1 MNSRDKPF
9 IDRRDA
15 GFELGKLLE
24 KKYKGKNALV
34 LGIPRG
40 GVEVA
45 YDISKILGA
54 ELSVVISKKLPHPN
68 QQEFAVGAVSEDGS
82 LFINPAGKK
91 LDDHILQRIIDEQ
104 FKEIK
109 SRIQR
114 FRNGRQLPS
123 MLNRHVIIVDDG
135 IATGSTIVPVLMLC
149 KNRNAAKVIV
159 AAPVSGLNYVSEITS
174 LANEVVVAERPKD
187 FYAVGQVYRDFHEL
201 SDEEVLLLLSDVQV
215 SGF

>member
-1 MNSRDKPF
+1 MHKSKPF

-45 YDISKILGA
+45 YDISKILDA
-54 ELSVVISKKLPHPN
+54 ELSVVISKKLPHPD

-82 LFINPAGKK
+82 LFINSAGRK
-91 LDDHILQRIIDEQ
+91 LSEHTLQRIIDEQ

-114 FRNGRQLPS
+114 FRNGQQLPS
-123 MLNRHVIIVDDG
+123 MLNRCVIIVDDG

-159 AAPVSGLNYVSEITS
+159 AAPVSGLTYVTEITS
-174 LANEVVVAERPKD
+174 LAHEVIIAEKPED

-201 SDEEVLLLLSDVQV
+201 SDEEVLLLLSDEYIK
-215 SGF
+215 S

>member
-91 LDDHILQRIIDEQ
+91 LDDHTLQRIIDEQ

-174 LANEVVVAERPKD
+174 LANEVIVAERPKD

-215 SGF
+215 N